1 LEPERPFAAFLTAD
15 SLPLTDFSVTR
26 KTVAKK
32 QKAGM
37 KAGLPQFAVE
47 SAQ

>member
-1 LEPERPFAAFLTAD
+1 MDFFRDPEN
-15 SLPLTDFSVTR
+15 VGQ
-26 KTVAKK
+26 K
-32 QKAGM
+32 QKAGV

>member
-1 LEPERPFAAFLTAD
+1 
-15 SLPLTDFSVTR
+15 LPLTDFSVNR

-32 QKAGM
+32 QKAGV

>member
-1 LEPERPFAAFLTAD
+1 LELEGFSLHFWQANC
-15 SLPLTDFSVTR
+15 LPLTDFSVNR

-32 QKAGM
+32 QKAGV